1 MIRAEPAHAE
11 LLAAMH
17 ARCFPDDPWDAQA
30 MREILAMPGSFGF
43 FDERG
48 FAIGYVAADSC
59 DLATLG
65 VLPEAR
71 RKGAGRALLEA
82 LCAEAKRRGAVA
94 VVLEVAENNTAARNL
109 YAKSGFSVEG
119 FRKNYYR
126 DSSSALLMRRRI

>member
-1 MIRAEPAHAE
+1 ALSATRRHDRAQAMIPVGPAHAE

-43 FDERG
+43 LDERG
-48 FAIGYVAADSC
+48 FAIGYAAADSC
-59 DLATLG
+59 DLVTIG

-82 LCAEAKRRGAVA
+82 LCAEAKRRGAAA
-94 VVLEVAENNTAARNL
+94 VVLEVAESNAAARNF
-109 YAKSGFSVEG
+109 Y
-119 FRKNYYR
+119 
-126 DSSSALLMRRRI
+126 